1 MYDHVCKD
9 VGPMAPGARTRGRY
23 RRSSCLILAGAAALA
38 ACGEVVPIVP
48 DALPADV
55 TTLASLDLGASG
67 ALTPPFD
74 PEVTSY
80 QVSFSLLVQELSVT
94 ATPVHPGATLTVNG
108 EAVVPGQPSDSLA
121 LLAGGDTTVNVQVRA
136 PSGDSRTYVITAG
149 RGGAIEQRLYG
160 KASNP
165 TAALDP
171 GGQDQNPFNDVGDEF
186 GFAIAADG
194 DTVVVGAHLE
204 DGSSTGVGG
213 RQDNDNAPD
222 SGAVYVYRRRD
233 GAWAE
238 EAYIKASN
246 SDPFDEFG
254 RALVIEDNVLVV
266 GAPFE
271 DSNGE
276 GVNSDQTSD
285 GLDAAGAVYIFRRV
299 GDAWQQEAY
308 IKPKDPKELAFFG
321 WHVALDDEV
330 LVVGAPGL
338 FSVFPDDPIN
348 EESPNQGAAYVFRY
362 NGTTWVEETVLQASN
377 GEPHDQFGFQ
387 VGVNDDYIAVGAVGE
402 ASGVGGA
409 ARDPLDNSKPMS
421 GAVYVFEYQG
431 ETTWQETAYL
441 KAGAPDGP
449 LTPPVF
455 PDCLQFFECEGD
467 RFGARLVLDDETLV
481 VGAYLEDS
489 AANQIGGDAV
499 NNAARNAGGAWVF
512 RRDGEGTWAQE
523 AYLKPSNAEADDLFA
538 QYLGIAG
545 DLIAVAANGES
556 SGAQGVGGDPDNN
569 NSPSSGAVYLFRR
582 QGTTW
587 QQIEY
592 IKASNAESPDNFGVD
607 TVLTDSMLVVG
618 AVWEGGGSPGLDADP
633 DDNNGPKSGAFYVFQ

>member
-1 MYDHVCKD
+1 
-9 VGPMAPGARTRGRY
+9 MAPGTWTRDRN

-38 ACGEVVPIVP
+38 ACGEVIPIVP
-48 DALPADV
+48 DALPADI
-55 TTLASLDLGASG
+55 TTLASLDLGAFG
-67 ALTPPFD
+67 ALDPAFD
-74 PEVTSY
+74 PEVTAY

-94 ATPVHPGATLTVNG
+94 ATPVHPGATITVNG
-108 EAVVPGQPSDSLA
+108 ENAAPGQPSDSVA
-121 LLAGGDTTVNVQVRA
+121 LLAGGDTTVNVQVTA
-136 PSGDSRTYVITAG
+136 PSGDSRTYVITAD

-160 KASNP
+160 KTSHP

-186 GFAIAADG
+186 GFAMAADG
-194 DTVVVGAHLE
+194 DTIAVGAHLE
-204 DGSSTGVGG
+204 DSSSAGIDGG
-213 RQDNDNAPD
+213 QDNDNAID

-238 EAYIKASN
+238 EAFIKASN
-246 SDPFDEFG
+246 TDAFDEFG
-254 RALVIEDNVLVV
+254 RTLVIEDNVLVV

-271 DSNGE
+271 DSNGV
-276 GVNSDQTSD
+276 GVDGDQISD

-299 GDAWQQEAY
+299 GNTWQQEAY
-308 IKPKDPKELAFFG
+308 IKPRDPKALALFG

-330 LVVGAPGL
+330 LVVGAPGV
-338 FSVFPDDPIN
+338 FSVFPGDPIN
-348 EESPNQGAAYVFRY
+348 DDSPNQGAAYVFRY
-362 NGTTWVEETVLQASN
+362 DGSTWVEETVLQASN
-377 GEPHDQFGFQ
+377 GEPSDQFGFQ
-387 VGVNDDYIAVGAVGE
+387 VSVNDDYVAVSAVGE
-402 ASGVGGA
+402 ASGVGGDA
-409 ARDPLDNSKPMS
+409 PDPLDNTKPMS
-421 GAVYVFEYQG
+421 GAVYVFEYQEG
-431 ETTWQETAYL
+431 TTWQETAYL

-455 PDCLQFFECEGD
+455 PDCFEFFECEGD
-467 RFGARLVLDDETLV
+467 RFGTRVALDDETLV

-489 AANQIGGDAV
+489 AANQVDGDAV

-512 RRDGEGTWAQE
+512 RRDGEGNWAQE

-556 SGAQGVGGDPDNN
+556 SGARGVGGDPDNDD
-569 NSPSSGAVYLFRR
+569 SPSAGAVYLFRR

-592 IKASNAESPDNFGVD
+592 IKAANAESPDNFGVD

-618 AVWEGGGSPGLDADP
+618 AVWESGGRPGLDADP
-633 DDNNGPKSGAFYVFQ
+633 EDNNAPKSGAFYVFQ

>member
-1 MYDHVCKD
+1 
-9 VGPMAPGARTRGRY
+9 MAPGTWTRGRN

-38 ACGEVVPIVP
+38 ACGEVIPIVP
-48 DALPADV
+48 DALPADI
-55 TTLASLDLGASG
+55 TTLASLDLGAFG
-67 ALTPPFD
+67 ALDPAFD
-74 PEVTSY
+74 PEVTAY

-94 ATPVHPGATLTVNG
+94 ATPVHPGATITING
-108 EAVVPGQPSDSLA
+108 ENAAPGQPSDSVA
-121 LLAGGDTTVNVQVRA
+121 LLAGGDTTVNVQVTA
-136 PSGDSRTYVITAG
+136 PSGDSRTYVITAD

-160 KASNP
+160 KTLHP

-194 DTVVVGAHLE
+194 DTIAVGAHLE
-204 DGSSTGVGG
+204 DSSSAGIDGG
-213 RQDNDNAPD
+213 QDNDNAID

-246 SDPFDEFG
+246 TDAFDEFG
-254 RALVIEDNVLVV
+254 RTLVIEDNVLVV

-271 DSNGE
+271 DSNGV
-276 GVNSDQTSD
+276 GVDGDQISD

-299 GDAWQQEAY
+299 GNTWRQEAY
-308 IKPKDPKELAFFG
+308 IKPRDPKALALFG

-330 LVVGAPGL
+330 LVVGAPGV
-338 FSVFPDDPIN
+338 FSVFPGDPIN
-348 EESPNQGAAYVFRY
+348 DDSPNQGAAYVFRY
-362 NGTTWVEETVLQASN
+362 DGSTWVEETVLQASN
-377 GEPHDQFGFQ
+377 GEPTDQFGFQ
-387 VGVNDDYIAVGAVGE
+387 VSVNDDYVAVSAVGE
-402 ASGVGGA
+402 ASGVGGDA
-409 ARDPLDNSKPMS
+409 PDPLDNTKPMS
-421 GAVYVFEYQG
+421 GAVYVFEYQQDA
-431 ETTWQETAYL
+431 TWQETAYL

-455 PDCLQFFECEGD
+455 PDCFQFFECEGD
-467 RFGARLVLDDETLV
+467 RFGARVALDDETLV

-489 AANQIGGDAV
+489 AANQVDGDAV

-512 RRDGEGTWAQE
+512 RRDGEGNWAQE

-556 SGAQGVGGDPDNN
+556 SGARGVGGDPDNDD
-569 NSPSSGAVYLFRR
+569 SPSAGAVYLFRR
-582 QGTTW
+582 QGTAW

-592 IKASNAESPDNFGVD
+592 IKAANAESTDNFGVD
-607 TVLTDSMLVVG
+607 TVLTDSLLVVG
-618 AVWEGGGSPGLDADP
+618 AVWESGGRPGLDADP
-633 DDNNGPKSGAFYVFQ
+633 EDNNAPRSGAFYVFQ

>member
-1 MYDHVCKD
+1 
-9 VGPMAPGARTRGRY
+9 MAPGTWTRGRN

-38 ACGEVVPIVP
+38 ACGEVIPIVP
-48 DALPADV
+48 DALPADI
-55 TTLASLDLGASG
+55 TTLASLALGASG
-67 ALTPPFD
+67 ALDPAFD
-74 PEVTSY
+74 PGVTAY

-94 ATPVHPGATLTVNG
+94 ATPVHPGATITVNG
-108 EAVVPGQPSDSLA
+108 ENVAPGQPSDSVA
-121 LLAGGDTTVNVQVRA
+121 LLAGGDTTVNVQVTA
-136 PSGDSRTYVITAG
+136 PSGDSRTYVITAD

-160 KASNP
+160 KPSYP

-194 DTVVVGAHLE
+194 DTIAVGAHLE
-204 DGSSTGVGG
+204 DSSSAGIDGG
-213 RQDNDNAPD
+213 QDNDNAID

-238 EAYIKASN
+238 EAFIKASN
-246 SDPFDEFG
+246 TDAFDEFG
-254 RALVIEDNVLVV
+254 RTLVIEDNVLVV

-271 DSNGE
+271 ASNGV
-276 GVNSDQTSD
+276 GVDGDQISD
-285 GLDAAGAVYIFRRV
+285 GLEAAGAVYIFRRV
-299 GDAWQQEAY
+299 GNTWRQEAY
-308 IKPKDPKELAFFG
+308 IKPRDPKELALFG

-330 LVVGAPGL
+330 LVVGAPGV
-338 FSVFPDDPIN
+338 FSVFPGDPIN
-348 EESPNQGAAYVFRY
+348 DVAPNQGAAYVFRY
-362 NGTTWVEETVLQASN
+362 DGSTWVEETVLQASN
-377 GEPHDQFGFQ
+377 GEPSDQFGFQ
-387 VGVNDDYIAVGAVGE
+387 VSVNDDYVAVSAVGE
-402 ASGVGGA
+402 ASGVGGDA
-409 ARDPLDNSKPMS
+409 PDPLDNSKPMS
-421 GAVYVFEYQG
+421 GAVYVFEYQQDA
-431 ETTWQETAYL
+431 TWQETAYL

-455 PDCLQFFECEGD
+455 PDCFQFFECEGD
-467 RFGARLVLDDETLV
+467 RFGARVALDDETLV

-489 AANQIGGDAV
+489 AANQVDGDAV

-512 RRDGEGTWAQE
+512 RRDGAGNWAQE

-556 SGAQGVGGDPDNN
+556 SGARGVGGDPDNDD
-569 NSPSSGAVYLFRR
+569 SPSAGAVYLFRR

-592 IKASNAESPDNFGVD
+592 IKAANAESTDNFGVN

-618 AVWEGGGSPGLDADP
+618 AVWESGGSSGLDADP
-633 DDNNGPKSGAFYVFQ
+633 EDNNAPRSGAFYVFQ